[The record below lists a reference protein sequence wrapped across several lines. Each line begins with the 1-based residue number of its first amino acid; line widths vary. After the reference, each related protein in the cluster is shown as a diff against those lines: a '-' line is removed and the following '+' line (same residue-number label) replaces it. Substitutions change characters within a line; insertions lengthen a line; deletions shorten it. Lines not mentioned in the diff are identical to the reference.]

1 VGVFRHVESLI
12 FISKVRI
19 YRQRGQQQRASR
31 WMDGGLE
38 LREWVERVHLRWIAP
53 VWCPS
58 VCPGVVASR
67 APGVTWASLIK
78 GQSLLKRIETAQP
91 SPAQPSPAAASFRGH
106 WERKRNSSLSRTI
119 FFFLSL
125 FLSSFFWLL
134 LISLNIHRC

>member
-1 VGVFRHVESLI
+1 
-12 FISKVRI
+12 
-19 YRQRGQQQRASR
+19 
-31 WMDGGLE
+31 MDGGLE

-91 SPAQPSPAAASFRGH
+91 SPAQQQLRSGVTEKEKETAHYPGRSF
-106 WERKRNSSLSRTI
+106 S
-119 FFFLSL
+119 F
-125 FLSSFFWLL
+125 FLSSFFG
-134 LISLNIHRC
+134 SLYS